1 VSRASESHRA
11 AAPRRTRSP
20 HIEAIILAGG
30 LGTRLAARLDGVPKP
45 MAPIAGRPFLAILL
59 ARLQQSG
66 CARVLLSVG
75 HLHQT
80 IRHHFGASFHGMTLD
95 YIVEDAPLGT
105 GGALRAALQQARE
118 DSVLVLNGD
127 TFLQLD
133 YAALLAFHAQSG
145 AALTMSITHQENI
158 ARYGGV
164 IAKNGRVIGFEEK
177 GRTGPGQI
185 NAGVYALNR
194 NLPWPASLPEKFS
207 FESDFLA
214 PQIANIPVAA
224 YPVDGFF
231 LDIGVPEDLDRA
243 QTALAAL

>member
-1 VSRASESHRA
+1 VSRAGEPHRTHEPHRA
-11 AAPRRTRSP
+11 HAL
-20 HIEAIILAGG
+20 HFEAIVLAGG
-30 LGTRLAARLDGVPKP
+30 LGTRLAQLLDGVPKP

-66 CARVLLSVG
+66 CTRVLLSVG

-80 IRHHFGASFHGMTLD
+80 IRNHFGASLHDMAID
-95 YIVEDAPLGT
+95 YVIEDEPLGT
-105 GGALRAALQQARE
+105 GGALRAALAQARE
-118 DSVLVLNGD
+118 ESVLALNGD

-133 YAALLAFHAQSG
+133 YAALLAFHQGSG
-145 AALTMSITHQENI
+145 AALTLSIAYQENI

-164 IAKNGRVIGFEEK
+164 IAENGRVTGFEEK
-177 GRTGPGQI
+177 GRTGPGWI

-194 NLPWPASLPEKFS
+194 NLPWPASLSEKFS

-214 PQIANIPVAA
+214 REIASIPVAA